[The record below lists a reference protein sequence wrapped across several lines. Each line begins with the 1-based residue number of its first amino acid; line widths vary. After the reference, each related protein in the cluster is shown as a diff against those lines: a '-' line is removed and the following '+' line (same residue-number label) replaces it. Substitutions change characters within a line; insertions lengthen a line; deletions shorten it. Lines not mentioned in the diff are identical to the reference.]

1 MQVLHIVEL
10 LDEAYLPRPRR
21 GRGQGEGAVKTK
33 VMDLA
38 ALPPLTPTLVT
49 VNGTDVVLFRRRD
62 QTTGGDEIFAIGN
75 ECPHQ
80 GGNLCDG
87 WIEGEI
93 VTCPLH
99 GWEFDLRTGV
109 LHDRSRRARAGLPR
123 HAWKTAPVYL
133 EPVE

>member
-1 MQVLHIVEL
+1 M
-10 LDEAYLPRPRR
+10 
-21 GRGQGEGAVKTK
+21 KTK

-38 ALPPLTPTLVT
+38 ALPLLTPVLVT
-49 VNGTDVVLFRRRD
+49 VDGTDVFLYRRA
-62 QTTGGDEIFAIGN
+62 QEILAIGN

-87 WIEGEI
+87 WIDGDI

-99 GWEFDLRTGV
+99 GWEFDLRSGV
-109 LHDRSRRARAGLPR
+109 CMTIPGERVPAYRTAVQAG
-123 HAWKTAPVYL
+123 AIYL